1 MSIRARLEKNMN
13 LDELKFDENG
23 TCHLVIGDAYQVD
36 VLRDE
41 RLARYVLTSP
51 VAAELPEETTY
62 ELMQDLLSFALGP
75 VFDGSPAVGRD
86 PSSGLLIA
94 YSVLPFALAT
104 ESDFPEQFA
113 RFLEFRTAL
122 ADRFAAVERGETG
135 MEDSEENLLSS
146 GNLISV

>member
-1 MSIRARLEKNMN
+1 MN

-75 VFDGSPAVGRD
+75 GFDGSPAGGRD
-86 PSSGLLIA
+86 PSSALLIA

-104 ESDFPEQFA
+104 ESDVPEQFA